1 MNEPEQARDQDTEQ
15 ADAPVS
21 PASSESQDIQ
31 AATVK
36 KTRAFSI
43 VWLVPIVALA
53 VAVFLLFSYIRN
65 NGTEIT
71 LYMPNADGIE
81 INKTQ
86 IKILNVEVGKVVD
99 VRLNGEDGVILTAKV
114 KATIADKLRKDSQF
128 WIVKPRIDQSGVRG
142 LDTLV
147 SGSYIGFKPGQA
159 EETKHEFVVSDNPP
173 LDDLGDGLRLRLVS
187 DKAKM
192 LPVGAPILY
201 EDLQVGQVQRVEFDS
216 TTQKVRYDI
225 FITKPNVVLVG
236 SNVKFWIKSGVNI
249 QTNSQG
255 IQIDAAPMGSI
266 LSGAIAFTQPLN
278 VGKGTA
284 VKNGHEFH
292 LNSSITDVIEPAS
305 PRAFYLVAFFDQSMR
320 GLNEG
325 SRVE

>member
-1 MNEPEQARDQDTEQ
+1 MNEPEQEQEPNQAADTPTSN
-15 ADAPVS
+15 ANDA
-21 PASSESQDIQ
+21 Q

-36 KTRAFSI
+36 KNRVFSI
-43 VWLVPIVALA
+43 VWSVPIVALA
-53 VAVFLLFSYIRN
+53 VALFLLFNYIRN

-216 TTQKVRYDI
+216 TIQKVRYDI
-225 FITKPNVVLVG
+225 FITKNPF
-236 SNVKFWIKSGVNI
+236 KF
-249 QTNSQG
+249 
-255 IQIDAAPMGSI
+255 
-266 LSGAIAFTQPLN
+266 F
-278 VGKGTA
+278 
-284 VKNGHEFH
+284 
-292 LNSSITDVIEPAS
+292 
-305 PRAFYLVAFFDQSMR
+305 
-320 GLNEG
+320 
-325 SRVE
+325 

>member
-114 KATIADKLRKDSQF
+114 KATIADKLRKD
-128 WIVKPRIDQSGVRG
+128 
-142 LDTLV
+142 
-147 SGSYIGFKPGQA
+147 
-159 EETKHEFVVSDNPP
+159 
-173 LDDLGDGLRLRLVS
+173 
-187 DKAKM
+187 
-192 LPVGAPILY
+192 
-201 EDLQVGQVQRVEFDS
+201 
-216 TTQKVRYDI
+216 
-225 FITKPNVVLVG
+225 
-236 SNVKFWIKSGVNI
+236 
-249 QTNSQG
+249 
-255 IQIDAAPMGSI
+255 
-266 LSGAIAFTQPLN
+266 
-278 VGKGTA
+278 
-284 VKNGHEFH
+284 
-292 LNSSITDVIEPAS
+292 
-305 PRAFYLVAFFDQSMR
+305 
-320 GLNEG
+320 
-325 SRVE
+325 